1 MADEFMKG
9 FGIFASAGLAWM
21 ILSGWFTTPGFET
34 TQLIAPVP
42 ENLDFYGQFSI
53 ALREIMFWFAVVGA
67 LTFWVLIPAINEIK
81 AKSNEK

>member
-42 ENLDFYGQFSI
+42 ET
-53 ALREIMFWFAVVGA
+53 AVDAYA
-67 LTFWVLIPAINEIK
+67 LT
-81 AKSNEK
+81 